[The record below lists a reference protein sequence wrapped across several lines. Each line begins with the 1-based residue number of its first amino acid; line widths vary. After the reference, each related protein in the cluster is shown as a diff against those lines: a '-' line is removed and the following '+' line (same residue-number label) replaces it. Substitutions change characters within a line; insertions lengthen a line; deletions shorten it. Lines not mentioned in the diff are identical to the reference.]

1 MTDDL
6 TLDPSDW
13 DAFRAS
19 AHKVLDASLDRM
31 KTAREGRVWTPL
43 PDDQKQAFKAPVPHK
58 GGDIEAQMLDLLP
71 HGVGNTHPR
80 FFGWVHGSG
89 TPSNVI
95 ADIAAAA
102 MNANLGGRDH
112 GANYVEKQVVDWCR
126 EIFNFPDGSS
136 GLIVSGTSIATLIAL
151 KTARDRVTNFTSR
164 KSGCPPKLVGYTSTQ
179 THSCVARTFDILG
192 IGTDALRKIPV
203 NDDFEIDCDALSS
216 AIARDKAAGLT
227 PFVIVGTAGA
237 VNVGAI
243 DDLDQLA
250 TIAQSENLWFHIDGA
265 FGATGI
271 LSDYLRPKLN
281 GLSRADS
288 IAFDFHKWLHVNYDA
303 GMVLMRSEA
312 LHRRAFS
319 ERPDYLKGA
328 ERGLA
333 AANPWPTEYGPE
345 LSRGFRALKVW
356 AQLATHG
363 TEKLGALITQ
373 NCEQAQYLAQRI
385 SGSDD
390 FEQLA
395 PVPMQICCFR
405 FAPSNATPNQLDQL
419 NDEIIIRLQETGIAA
434 PSSTL
439 INGKNAIRV
448 SITNHRTT
456 TADLDLLFDAI
467 RDIGTEILQE
477 WAQQEA

>member
-1 MTDDL
+1 MADDL

-19 AHKVLDASLDRM
+19 AHEMLDASLDQM
-31 KTAREGRVWTPL
+31 KSARDGRVWTPL
-43 PDDQKQAFKAPVPHK
+43 PDNQKQALTAPLPRK
-58 GGDIEAQMLDLLP
+58 GSDINAQMKALLP

-95 ADIAAAA
+95 ADITAAA

-112 GANYVEKQVVDWCR
+112 GANYVEEQVVAWCR
-126 EIFNFPDGSS
+126 EIFDFPADSS
-136 GLIVSGTSIATLIAL
+136 GLIVSGTSLATLIAL
-151 KTARDRVTNFTSR
+151 KAARDRLTKFDSR
-164 KSGCPPKLVGYTSTQ
+164 KSGCPPKLVGYTSKQ

-192 IGTDALRKIPV
+192 IGSDALRSIPV
-203 NDDFEIDCDALSS
+203 NARFEIDCDALRS
-216 AIARDKAAGLT
+216 AIQQDRIAGLT
-227 PFVIVGTAGA
+227 PFVIAGTAGS

-243 DDLDQLA
+243 DDLNRLA
-250 TIAQSENLWFHIDGA
+250 DIAASENVWFHVDGA
-265 FGATGI
+265 FGAVGI
-271 LSDYLRPKLN
+271 LSEILKPKLR

-303 GMVLMRSEA
+303 GMILMRSEDT
-312 LHRRAFS
+312 HRQTFS

-328 ERGLA
+328 DRGLA
-333 AANPWPTEYGPE
+333 SGNPWPTEYGPE

-363 TEKLGALITQ
+363 TDKLGALIRQ
-373 NCEQAQYLAQRI
+373 NCRQAQHLANLVDI
-385 SGSDD
+385 SDD
-390 FEQLA
+390 FERLA

-405 FAPSNATPNQLDQL
+405 FAPANAPIHTLDGL

-439 INGKNAIRV
+439 INGKTAIRV
-448 SITNHRTT
+448 NITNHRTT
-456 TADLDLLFDAI
+456 FADLDLLVHAI
-467 RDIGTEILQE
+467 RDIGQGLLKEQR
-477 WAQQEA
+477 